1 MAKVIAVLQY
11 WVGNTAL
18 RAQAL
23 YVCVTFKVEGTKPR
37 TISM

>member
-18 RAQAL
+18 RELKQ
-23 YVCVTFKVEGTKPR
+23 YTRVTFKVEGTKLR